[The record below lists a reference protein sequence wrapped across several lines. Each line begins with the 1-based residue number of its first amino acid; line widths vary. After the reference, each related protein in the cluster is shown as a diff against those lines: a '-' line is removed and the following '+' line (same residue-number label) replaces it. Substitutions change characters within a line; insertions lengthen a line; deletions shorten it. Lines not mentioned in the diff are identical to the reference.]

1 MKLSMRAATGPAR
14 MALGSEA
21 AQADRDRRRHGIRIV
36 RTWSLRLMNPPEMG
50 WLFPGKIEESR
61 DWFEGIE

>member
-1 MKLSMRAATGPAR
+1 